1 MTSGLEVTLLI
12 LSRMYRCG
20 IMVIRSDFVWL
31 PHNIKPELCPIIIV
45 QNATGQFMGTHV
57 KKPLYVGEFVES
69 FACIR
74 SKKPIVTSTLQRDG
88 SIGYFGPSAQ
98 EDLSPIA
105 EVSTTNTSTEL
116 LHQEVAKFEEKCV
129 TEKSDS
135 GEGDDYD
142 SKEDDDNED
151 DEESED
157 SSEGSHKSGNTSGN
171 GDSES
176 KEEFEPGSDD
186 DEYESES
193 TDLVAKN
200 VGLTR
205 ATVNTDCEKN
215 DQSNKSV
222 YLRIEDI
229 SFTDSSL
236 NKDVNNSKTTAD
248 LSATADV
255 TITDPNTDTDML
267 ASGGNF
273 VTRNPERSATVID
286 FPQYNGEKEMGLT
299 INILSY
305 KIESAGK
312 KESSD
317 IDIPPDM
324 NEMEFLDDD
333 HMDEDPLEG
342 QNESDVEKLVQ
353 AEEQKNDS
361 DKSTPNKV
369 DKGDENEASEQ
380 INTNDSVS
388 DTNPVD
394 GEECRVKKSEP
405 VVIIKY
411 GCKKCTKICYTES
424 GYHTHLFRAH
434 RIRNVNYYPAQIIE
448 GTMVNSA
455 DVHVSRF
462 GAKEEPKYPCDECG
476 QLFFHESSIETH
488 KTHTHRASR
497 DDDTDGVQN
506 KSAVT
511 EDNKKDE
518 DEEKLEKGRKI
529 LNTMICKPGS
539 KKKPKMSQRKPR
551 SPCKISKGMKK
562 TALRRSARIANSSQ
576 ETIDN
581 ESTVISD
588 ETKSASEI
596 EKMLPDINLPRRI
609 TRSTRK
615 ESKVEN
621 EDDNETT
628 PATNKSELTNVSS
641 GRKCTS
647 KSQVS
652 ADSATKTDPT
662 DHPSP
667 ASVLRKISRIVT
679 RSQTTED
686 DVEKKES
693 INVPK
698 KTELDN
704 KPTHRITRSQNVVSI
719 GDLSQPSVMENEPQ
733 RMRTRSQLSEKS
745 ENSLQASKNLDNSH
759 DATLDV
765 TVSLLNMNIDGQ
777 KKYIVSCLRE

>member
-12 LSRMYRCG
+12 LSQMYRCG

-31 PHNIKPELCPIIIV
+31 SHNIKPELCPIIIV

-69 FACIR
+69 FACVR
-74 SKKPIVTSTLQRDG
+74 SKKPIVMLTPQRDG

-105 EVSTTNTSTEL
+105 EVSTTNASTEL
-116 LHQEVAKFEEKCV
+116 LCQEVAQFEEKCV
-129 TEKSDS
+129 TENSDS
-135 GEGDDYD
+135 SEGDDYD
-142 SKEDDDNED
+142 SEEDDENED

-157 SSEGSHKSGNTSGN
+157 GSEGSQKSGNTSD
-171 GDSES
+171 DSES
-176 KEEFEPGSDD
+176 EEEFEPGSDD

-200 VGLTR
+200 VRLTT
-205 ATVNTDCEKN
+205 AAVNTDREKN
-215 DQSNKSV
+215 DQPNKSV
-222 YLRIEDI
+222 HLRIEDI
-229 SFTDSSL
+229 NFTDSSL

-255 TITDPNTDTDML
+255 TITDPNTDNDML

-273 VTRNPERSATVID
+273 VTHNPERSATGID
-286 FPQYNGEKEMGLT
+286 FPQYNGEKDMGSA
-299 INILSY
+299 INILSN
-305 KIESAGK
+305 KIETAGK

-342 QNESDVEKLVQ
+342 QNETDEQKLVQ

-369 DKGDENEASEQ
+369 DKGDENEASEK

-394 GEECRVKKSEP
+394 GEKGTVKKSEP

-411 GCKKCTKICYTES
+411 GCKKCTKKCYTES

-434 RIRNVNYYPAQIIE
+434 RICNVKYYRAQIIE
-448 GTMVNSA
+448 GTTVNSA

-462 GAKEEPKYPCDECG
+462 GAKEEPKYPCNECG
-476 QLFFHESSIETH
+476 QLFFYESSIETH
-488 KTHTHRASR
+488 KTHAHRASR

-511 EDNKKDE
+511 EDDKKDE
-518 DEEKLEKGRKI
+518 DEEKLEKGRQI
-529 LNTMICKPGS
+529 LNTMIRKPGS

-551 SPCKISKGMKK
+551 SPHKISKG
-562 TALRRSARIANSSQ
+562 
-576 ETIDN
+576 
-581 ESTVISD
+581 D
-588 ETKSASEI
+588 E
-596 EKMLPDINLPRRI
+596 
-609 TRSTRK
+609 
-615 ESKVEN
+615 EN
-621 EDDNETT
+621 
-628 PATNKSELTNVSS
+628 
-641 GRKCTS
+641 
-647 KSQVS
+647 
-652 ADSATKTDPT
+652 
-662 DHPSP
+662 
-667 ASVLRKISRIVT
+667 
-679 RSQTTED
+679 
-686 DVEKKES
+686 
-693 INVPK
+693 
-698 KTELDN
+698 
-704 KPTHRITRSQNVVSI
+704 
-719 GDLSQPSVMENEPQ
+719 
-733 RMRTRSQLSEKS
+733 
-745 ENSLQASKNLDNSH
+745 
-759 DATLDV
+759 
-765 TVSLLNMNIDGQ
+765 
-777 KKYIVSCLRE
+777 